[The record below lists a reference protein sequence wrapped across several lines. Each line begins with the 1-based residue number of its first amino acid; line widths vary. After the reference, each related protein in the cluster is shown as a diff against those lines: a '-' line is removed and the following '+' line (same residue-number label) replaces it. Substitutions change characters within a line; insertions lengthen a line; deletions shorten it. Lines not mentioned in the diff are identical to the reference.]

1 MPAFERA
8 SLFYPHQSLL
18 YLPHIFKQFFIL
30 NNDYMKRTTCPGEV
44 PYYIAVFFSSF
55 MQLGLF
61 IHFQRWITFNSEG
74 TRFFWLSL
82 LLQFAM
88 FSPSIIMM
96 HVASY
101 FAGRFPKSKVMGWT
115 SIGMAI
121 SVLLIAFFFGDRL
134 DFGAF
139 ALLFLYGIFLAI
151 FSPAKIGLMKEIT
164 DGNELVKINAK
175 HLIFMALGITIISFL
190 TFDYSPNDSSTISYT
205 LLPFILSAVGLI
217 AAISSFCIRI
227 CKQNKFVKLRSPMRN
242 FSSTWSNPMLRLS
255 MLGIAAFWSVTQF
268 LIMIS
273 QNMTGTQS
281 TTLFQWTFIFTG
293 IGYVIGAISA
303 AKSSKNFVETGLI
316 PLAAIAS
323 SITMVVTPFINNQ
336 YVLAFLYAFIAF
348 WAGSAFVILRTV
360 IQNVTRPDTSGR
372 IHAVSF
378 MIQMSFLFIL
388 LAFQVILFLMTELS
402 LHKQMFFL
410 AVILALT
417 FVFTLKRTP
426 MTLLRAGL
434 RFAFSFVFRY
444 KVKVHGVQNMPE
456 SGPLLLVGPHY
467 SFIDWAVLQM
477 ASPRPLLI
485 ASNRNTF
492 ADWYLRWFAHGK
504 SVININRRDPSE
516 AMEKIH
522 EALLKGEAVVI
533 FPEGEVSKSPFVSKF
548 SLDYSKA
555 IAGTEAQIVPF
566 YIQGL
571 WGSRYSHA
579 SECVNRPQYF
589 NRVISVGFGKAL
601 PASTPEDVIR
611 KDLQNLGTDIWNMA
625 MDHSASIIPLWY
637 RAMRKRRSRPILIDP
652 AGRHVNGYE
661 MIRLCHHFG
670 KKIKSLTKNDQNVGF
685 MLPTSR
691 DAALGIM
698 SILGCGKTTVNL
710 NYTSPVDTLIG
721 CIDKAELS
729 TIVTSRAFFDKLC
742 GKNPD
747 FKQLAEKCQMFY
759 IDEEEKKISTFCRLL
774 ESFIVLTF
782 PKKLLRDFWFTT
794 SKLTDDAVI
803 LFSSGSEGTP
813 KGVELTHKNVI
824 SNAQQGD
831 HVIRLCRT
839 DVMTSLLP
847 LFHSFGF
854 TMTFMMPLLDGVP
867 MVLCPDPT
875 DIKTLARVCAEY
887 KATILMGTPTF
898 LRAIAINRWV
908 HPMCLD
914 SLRYVIA
921 GAEKL
926 RPEMR
931 ETFKLKFGKDIY
943 EGYGCTELT
952 PLATLNAPNVL
963 LDDFLTMEKCCDHSS
978 IGMVV
983 PGSTGAIIDP
993 ETNQFLAP
1001 GEEGM
1006 LVITGPQVM
1015 KGYLRDE
1022 AKTDAVIFEAEGR
1035 RWYKTGDKCTITED
1049 GFVKIL
1055 GRYSRFAKLGGE
1067 MISLTAVELRI
1078 AETGIMGDHEF
1089 AITAVPD
1096 SVKGERI
1103 VLLVKGDET
1112 LDTEEISRSLR
1123 KSGIPPL
1130 MQPGSVFCVE
1140 AIPKLGS
1147 GKWDFNGMKKLA
1159 TELVEKK

>member
-1 MPAFERA
+1 
-8 SLFYPHQSLL
+8 
-18 YLPHIFKQFFIL
+18 
-30 NNDYMKRTTCPGEV
+30 MKRTTCPGEV
-44 PYYIAVFFSSF
+44 PYYIAVFLTSF

-115 SIGMAI
+115 SIGMSV

-139 ALLFLYGIFLAI
+139 ALLFLYGIFLSI
-151 FSPAKIGLMKEIT
+151 FNPAKIGLMKEIT
-164 DGNELVKINAK
+164 DGNDLVKINAM
-175 HLIFMALGITIISFL
+175 HLIFMALGITIISFV
-190 TFDYSPNDSSTISYT
+190 TFDYSPNDSSTISYSI
-205 LLPFILSAVGLI
+205 LPFILSAVGLV

-227 CKQNKFVKLRSPMRN
+227 CKQNKFVKLRSPRRN
-242 FSSTWSNPMLRLS
+242 FASTWSNPMLKLS

-293 IGYVIGAISA
+293 IGYIIGAISA

-388 LAFQVILFLMTELS
+388 LGFQVILFLMTELS
-402 LHKQMFFL
+402 LHKQLFFL

-444 KVKVHGVQNMPE
+444 RVKVHGIQNMPE

-492 ADWYLRWFAHGK
+492 ADWYLRWLSHGK

-533 FPEGEVSKSPFVSKF
+533 FPEGEVSKAPFISKF

-555 IAGTEAQIVPF
+555 IEGTEAQIVPF

-571 WGSRYSHA
+571 WGSRYSNA
-579 SECVNRPQYF
+579 SESVNRPQYF
-589 NRVISVGFGKAL
+589 NRTISVGFGKAM
-601 PASTPEDVIR
+601 PATTSDEEIR
-611 KDLQNLGTDIWNMA
+611 NELQILGSDIWNIA
-625 MDHSASIIPLWY
+625 MDHSASIVPLWF
-637 RAMRKRRSRPILIDP
+637 RAMLKRRSRPILIDP
-652 AGRHVNGYE
+652 AGNHVNGYG

-670 KKIKSLTKNDQNVGF
+670 KKIKSFAKNDQNVGF

-698 SILGCGKTTVNL
+698 SILGTGKTSVNL
-710 NYTSPVDTLIG
+710 NYTAPVDTLIG

-729 TIVTSRAFFDKLC
+729 TIVTTRAFFDKLC

-747 FKQLAEKCQMFY
+747 FKHLTEKCKLIFL
-759 IDEEEKKISTFCRLL
+759 DEEEAKISTLSRLV
-774 ESFIVLTF
+774 STYFVSVC
-782 PKKLLRDFWFTT
+782 PAKLLRSLWFNT
-794 SKLTDDAVI
+794 SARLDDDAVI

-824 SNAQQGD
+824 SNAQQCD
-831 HVIRLCRT
+831 YVVKLCRT

-875 DIKTLARVCAEY
+875 DIKTLARVCAQY
-887 KATILMGTPTF
+887 KTTILMGTPTF

-914 SLRYVIA
+914 SLRYIIA

-931 ETFKLKFGKDIY
+931 ETFKLKFGKDLY

-952 PLATLNAPNVL
+952 PLAAINAPNVL
-963 LDDFLTMEKCCDHSS
+963 LDDFLTMEKCSDNSS
-978 IGMVV
+978 IGLPP
-983 PGSTGAIIDP
+983 PGTVTAIINP
-993 ETNQFLAP
+993 ETNEFLHQ

-1006 LVITGPQVM
+1006 LVVTGPQVM
-1015 KGYLRDE
+1015 KGYLKDE
-1022 AKTDAVIFEAEGR
+1022 AKTSSVILEIDGR
-1035 RWYKTGDKCTITED
+1035 RWYKTGDKCTITKD
-1049 GFVKIL
+1049 GFIQIL

-1078 AETGIMGDHEF
+1078 AETGIMGEHEF

-1103 VLLVKGDET
+1103 VLLVKDDAT

-1130 MQPGSVFCVE
+1130 MQPGSVFGVE

>member
-1 MPAFERA
+1 
-8 SLFYPHQSLL
+8 
-18 YLPHIFKQFFIL
+18 
-30 NNDYMKRTTCPGEV
+30 MKRTTCPGEV
-44 PYYIAVFFSSF
+44 PYYIAVFLTSF

-115 SIGMAI
+115 SIGMSV

-139 ALLFLYGIFLAI
+139 ALLFLYGIFLSI
-151 FSPAKIGLMKEIT
+151 FNPAKIGLMKEIT
-164 DGNELVKINAK
+164 DGKDLVKINAK

-190 TFDYSPNDSSTISYT
+190 TFDYSPNDSSTISYSI
-205 LLPFILSAVGLI
+205 LPFILSAVGLV

-227 CKQNKFVKLRSPMRN
+227 CKQNKFVKLRSPRRN
-242 FSSTWSNPMLRLS
+242 FASTWSNPMLKLS

-293 IGYVIGAISA
+293 IGYIIGAISA

-336 YVLAFLYAFIAF
+336 YILAFLYAFIAF

-388 LAFQVILFLMTELS
+388 LGFQVILFLMTELS
-402 LHKQMFFL
+402 LHKQLFFL

-444 KVKVHGVQNMPE
+444 RVKVHGIQNMPE

-492 ADWYLRWFAHGK
+492 ADWYLRWLSHGK
-504 SVININRRDPSE
+504 SVIDINRRDPSE

-533 FPEGEVSKSPFVSKF
+533 FPEGEVSKAPFISKF

-555 IAGTEAQIVPF
+555 IEGTEAQIVPF

-571 WGSRYSHA
+571 WGSRYSNA

-589 NRVISVGFGKAL
+589 NRTISVGFGKAM
-601 PASTPEDVIR
+601 PATTSDEAIR
-611 KDLQNLGTDIWNMA
+611 NELQILGSDIWNIA
-625 MDHSASIIPLWY
+625 MDHSASIVPLWF
-637 RAMRKRRSRPILIDP
+637 RAMLKRRSRPILIDP
-652 AGRHVNGYE
+652 AGNHVNGYG

-670 KKIKSLTKNDQNVGF
+670 KKIKSFAKNDQNVGF

-698 SILGCGKTTVNL
+698 SILGTGKTSVNL
-710 NYTSPVDTLIG
+710 NYTAPVDTLIG

-729 TIVTSRAFFDKLC
+729 TIVTTRAFFDKLC

-747 FKQLAEKCQMFY
+747 FKNLAEKCKLIFL
-759 IDEEEKKISTFCRLL
+759 DEEEAKISTLSRLV
-774 ESFIVLTF
+774 STYFVSVC
-782 PKKLLRDFWFTT
+782 PAKLLRSLWFNT
-794 SKLTDDAVI
+794 SARLDDDAVI

-824 SNAQQGD
+824 SNAQQCD
-831 HVIRLCRT
+831 YVVKLCRT

-875 DIKTLARVCAEY
+875 DIKTLARVCAQY
-887 KATILMGTPTF
+887 KTTILMGTPTF

-914 SLRYVIA
+914 SLRYIIA

-931 ETFKLKFGKDIY
+931 ETFKLKFGKDLY

-952 PLATLNAPNVL
+952 PLAAINAPNVL
-963 LDDFLTMEKCCDHSS
+963 LDDFLTMEKCSDNSS
-978 IGMVV
+978 IGLPP
-983 PGSTGAIIDP
+983 PGTVTAIINP
-993 ETNQFLAP
+993 ETNEFLRQ

-1006 LVITGPQVM
+1006 LVVTGPQVM
-1015 KGYLRDE
+1015 KGYLKDE
-1022 AKTDAVIFEAEGR
+1022 AKTSSVILEIDGR
-1035 RWYKTGDKCTITED
+1035 RWYKTGDKCTITKD
-1049 GFVKIL
+1049 GFIQIL

-1078 AETGIMGDHEF
+1078 AETGLLGDHEF

-1103 VLLVKGDET
+1103 VLLVKGDAT

-1130 MQPGSVFCVE
+1130 MQPGSVFGVE

>member
-1 MPAFERA
+1 
-8 SLFYPHQSLL
+8 
-18 YLPHIFKQFFIL
+18 
-30 NNDYMKRTTCPGEV
+30 MKRTTCPGEV
-44 PYYIAVFFSSF
+44 PYYIAVFLTSF

-115 SIGMAI
+115 SIGMSV
-121 SVLLIAFFFGDRL
+121 SVLLIAFFFGERL

-139 ALLFLYGIFLAI
+139 ALLFLYGIFLSI
-151 FSPAKIGLMKEIT
+151 FNPAKIGLMKEIT
-164 DGNELVKINAK
+164 DGKDLVKINAK

-190 TFDYSPNDSSTISYT
+190 TFDYSPNDSSTISYSI
-205 LLPFILSAVGLI
+205 LPFILSAVGLV

-227 CKQNKFVKLRSPMRN
+227 CKQNKFVKLRSPRRN
-242 FSSTWSNPMLRLS
+242 FASTWSNPMLKLS

-293 IGYVIGAISA
+293 IGYIIGAISA

-336 YVLAFLYAFIAF
+336 YILAFLYAFIAF

-388 LAFQVILFLMTELS
+388 LGFQVILFLMTELS
-402 LHKQMFFL
+402 LHKQLFFL

-444 KVKVHGVQNMPE
+444 RVKVHGIQNMPE

-492 ADWYLRWFAHGK
+492 ADWYLRWLSHGK
-504 SVININRRDPSE
+504 SVIDINRRDPSE

-533 FPEGEVSKSPFVSKF
+533 FPEGEVSKAPFISKF

-555 IAGTEAQIVPF
+555 IEGTEAQIVPF

-571 WGSRYSHA
+571 WGSRYSNA
-579 SECVNRPQYF
+579 SESVNRPQYF
-589 NRVISVGFGKAL
+589 NRTISVGFGKAM
-601 PASTPEDVIR
+601 PATTSDEAIR
-611 KDLQNLGTDIWNMA
+611 NEIQILGSDIWNIA
-625 MDHSASIIPLWY
+625 IDHSASIVPLWF
-637 RAMRKRRSRPILIDP
+637 RAMLKRRSRPILIDP
-652 AGRHVNGYE
+652 AGNHVNGYG

-670 KKIKSLTKNDQNVGF
+670 KKIKSFAKNDQNVGF

-698 SILGCGKTTVNL
+698 SILGTGKTSVNL
-710 NYTSPVDTLIG
+710 NYTAPVDTLIG

-729 TIVTSRAFFDKLC
+729 TIVTTRAFFDKLC

-747 FKQLAEKCQMFY
+747 FKNLAEKCKLIFL
-759 IDEEEKKISTFCRLL
+759 DEEEAKISTLIRLV
-774 ESFIVLTF
+774 STYFVSVC
-782 PKKLLRDFWFTT
+782 PAKLLRSLWFNT
-794 SKLTDDAVI
+794 SARLDDDAVI

-824 SNAQQGD
+824 SNAQQCD
-831 HVIRLCRT
+831 YVVKLCRT

-854 TMTFMMPLLDGVP
+854 TLTFMMPLLDGVP

-875 DIKTLARVCAEY
+875 DIKTLARVCAQY
-887 KATILMGTPTF
+887 KTTILMGTPTF

-914 SLRYVIA
+914 SLRYIIA

-931 ETFKLKFGKDIY
+931 ETFKLKFGKDLY

-952 PLATLNAPNVL
+952 PLAAINAPNVL
-963 LDDFLTMEKCCDHSS
+963 LDDFLTMEKCSDNSS
-978 IGMVV
+978 IGLPP
-983 PGSTGAIIDP
+983 PGTVTAIINP
-993 ETNQFLAP
+993 ETNEFLRQ

-1006 LVITGPQVM
+1006 LVVTGPQVM
-1015 KGYLRDE
+1015 KGYLKDE
-1022 AKTDAVIFEAEGR
+1022 AKTSSVILEIDGR

-1078 AETGIMGDHEF
+1078 AETGIMGEHEF

-1103 VLLVKGDET
+1103 VLLVKGDEA

-1130 MQPGSVFCVE
+1130 MQPGSVFGVE

>member
-1 MPAFERA
+1 
-8 SLFYPHQSLL
+8 
-18 YLPHIFKQFFIL
+18 
-30 NNDYMKRTTCPGEV
+30 
-44 PYYIAVFFSSF
+44 

-74 TRFFWLSL
+74 ARFFWLSL

-115 SIGMAI
+115 SIGMSV

-139 ALLFLYGIFLAI
+139 ALLFLYGIFLSI
-151 FSPAKIGLMKEIT
+151 FNPAKIGLMKEIT
-164 DGNELVKINAK
+164 DGNKLVKINAM
-175 HLIFMALGITIISFL
+175 HLIFMALGITIISFV
-190 TFDYSPNDSSTISYT
+190 TFDYSPNDSSTISYSI
-205 LLPFILSAVGLI
+205 LPFILSAVGLV

-227 CKQNKFVKLRSPMRN
+227 CKQNKFVKLRSPRRN
-242 FSSTWSNPMLRLS
+242 FASTWSNPMLKLS

-293 IGYVIGAISA
+293 IGYIIGAISA

-388 LAFQVILFLMTELS
+388 LGFQVILFLMTELS
-402 LHKQMFFL
+402 LHKQLFFL

-444 KVKVHGVQNMPE
+444 RVKVHGIQNMPE

-492 ADWYLRWFAHGK
+492 ADWYLRWLSHGK
-504 SVININRRDPSE
+504 SVIDINRRDPSE

-533 FPEGEVSKSPFVSKF
+533 FPEGEVSKAPFISKF

-555 IAGTEAQIVPF
+555 IESTEAQIVPF

-571 WGSRYSHA
+571 WGSRYSNA
-579 SECVNRPQYF
+579 SESVNRPQYF
-589 NRVISVGFGKAL
+589 NRTISVGFGKAM
-601 PASTPEDVIR
+601 PATTSDEAIR
-611 KDLQNLGTDIWNMA
+611 NELQILGSDIWNIA
-625 MDHSASIIPLWY
+625 MDHSASIVPLWF
-637 RAMRKRRSRPILIDP
+637 RAMLKRRSRPILIDP
-652 AGRHVNGYE
+652 AGNHVNGYG

-670 KKIKSLTKNDQNVGF
+670 KKIKSFAKNDQNVGF

-698 SILGCGKTTVNL
+698 SILGTGKTSVNL
-710 NYTSPVDTLIG
+710 NYTAPVDTLIG

-729 TIVTSRAFFDKLC
+729 TIVTTRAFFDKLC

-747 FKQLAEKCQMFY
+747 FKNLAEKCKLIFL
-759 IDEEEKKISTFCRLL
+759 DEEEAKISTLSRLV
-774 ESFIVLTF
+774 STYFVSVC
-782 PKKLLRDFWFTT
+782 PAKLLRSLWFNT
-794 SKLTDDAVI
+794 SARLDDDAVI

-824 SNAQQGD
+824 SNAQQCD
-831 HVIRLCRT
+831 YVVKLCRT

-875 DIKTLARVCAEY
+875 DIKTLARVCAQY
-887 KATILMGTPTF
+887 KTTILMGTPTF

-914 SLRYVIA
+914 SLRYIIA

-931 ETFKLKFGKDIY
+931 ETFKLKFGKDLY

-952 PLATLNAPNVL
+952 PLAAINAPNVL
-963 LDDFLTMEKCCDHSS
+963 LDDFLTMEKCSDNSS
-978 IGMVV
+978 IGLPP
-983 PGSTGAIIDP
+983 PGTVTAIINP
-993 ETNQFLAP
+993 ETNEFLRQ

-1006 LVITGPQVM
+1006 LVVTGPQVM
-1015 KGYLRDE
+1015 KGYLKDE
-1022 AKTDAVIFEAEGR
+1022 AKTSSVILEIDGR
-1035 RWYKTGDKCTITED
+1035 RWYKTGDKCTITKD
-1049 GFVKIL
+1049 GFIQIL

-1078 AETGIMGDHEF
+1078 AETGILGDHEF

-1103 VLLVKGDET
+1103 VLLVKGDEA

-1130 MQPGSVFCVE
+1130 MQPGSVFGVE

>member
-1 MPAFERA
+1 
-8 SLFYPHQSLL
+8 
-18 YLPHIFKQFFIL
+18 
-30 NNDYMKRTTCPGEV
+30 MKRKIHPGEI
-44 PYYIAVFFSSF
+44 PYYISVFFSSF

-115 SIGMAI
+115 SAGMAI
-121 SVLLIAFFFGDRL
+121 SVLLIAFFFGDKL
-134 DFGAF
+134 GLGAF

-151 FSPAKIGLMKEIT
+151 FNPAKIGIMKEIS
-164 DGNELVKINAK
+164 DGNDLVKINAS
-175 HLIFMALGITIISFL
+175 HLIFMALAITVISAI
-190 TFDYSPNDSSTISYT
+190 TYNYSPEDSSNISYSM
-205 LLPFILSAVGLI
+205 LPFILSGVGLI

-227 CKQNKFVKLRSPMRN
+227 DKQSKFVKLRSPMRN

-255 MLGIAAFWSVTQF
+255 MLGIAAFWGVTQF
-268 LIMIS
+268 IIMIS

-293 IGYVIGAISA
+293 IAYIVGAISA
-303 AKSSKNFVETGLI
+303 AKSSKNFVETGII
-316 PLAAIAS
+316 PIAAIAS
-323 SITMVVTPFINNQ
+323 SITMFVTPFINNQ
-336 YVLAFLYAFIAF
+336 YVLACLYAFIAF

-378 MIQMSFLFIL
+378 MIQMSFLFVL
-388 LAFQVILFLMTELS
+388 LGFQVILFLMTELS
-402 LHKQMFFL
+402 LHKQLFFL
-410 AVILALT
+410 ALILALT
-417 FVFTLKRTP
+417 FVFTLKHTP

-434 RFAFSFVFRY
+434 RFAFAFVFRY
-444 KVKVHGVQNMPE
+444 KVKVHGVQNIPE
-456 SGPLLLVGPHY
+456 SGPLLLVGPHF

-477 ASPRPLLI
+477 ASPRPLLT

-492 ADWYLRWFAHGK
+492 ADWYLRWFSHGK

-516 AMEKIH
+516 AMEKIR

-555 IAGTEAQIVPF
+555 IEGTGAQLVPF

-589 NRVISVGFGKAL
+589 NRVISVGFGKAM

-611 KDLQNLGTDIWNMA
+611 KDLQNLSTDIWNMA

-721 CIDKAELS
+721 CIDKA
-729 TIVTSRAFFDKLC
+729 V
-742 GKNPD
+742 
-747 FKQLAEKCQMFY
+747 
-759 IDEEEKKISTFCRLL
+759 
-774 ESFIVLTF
+774 TF
-782 PKKLLRDFWFTT
+782 PKKLLRDLWFTT
-794 SKLTDDAVI
+794 AKLSDDAVI

-983 PGSTGAIIDP
+983 PGSTGAIINP
-993 ETNQFLAP
+993 ETNEFLAP

-1022 AKTDAVIFEAEGR
+1022 AKTDAVIFEVDGR

-1078 AETGIMGDHEF
+1078 AETGIMGEHEF

-1103 VLLVKGDET
+1103 VLLVKGDAT

-1130 MQPGSVFCVE
+1130 MQPGSVFGVE

>member
-1 MPAFERA
+1 
-8 SLFYPHQSLL
+8 
-18 YLPHIFKQFFIL
+18 
-30 NNDYMKRTTCPGEV
+30 MKRTTCPGEV
-44 PYYIAVFFSSF
+44 PYYIAVFLTSF

-115 SIGMAI
+115 SIGMSV

-139 ALLFLYGIFLAI
+139 ALLFLYGIFLSI
-151 FSPAKIGLMKEIT
+151 FNPAKIGLMKEIT
-164 DGNELVKINAK
+164 DGNKLVKINAM
-175 HLIFMALGITIISFL
+175 HLIFMALGITIISFV
-190 TFDYSPNDSSTISYT
+190 TFDYSPNDSSTISYSI
-205 LLPFILSAVGLI
+205 LPFILSAVGLV

-227 CKQNKFVKLRSPMRN
+227 CKQNKFVKLRSPRRN
-242 FSSTWSNPMLRLS
+242 FASTWSNPMLKLS

-293 IGYVIGAISA
+293 IGYIIGAISA

-388 LAFQVILFLMTELS
+388 LGFQVILFLMTELS
-402 LHKQMFFL
+402 LHKQLFFL

-444 KVKVHGVQNMPE
+444 RVKVHGIQNMPE

-492 ADWYLRWFAHGK
+492 ADWYLRWLSHGK
-504 SVININRRDPSE
+504 SVIDINRRDPSE

-533 FPEGEVSKSPFVSKF
+533 FPEGEVSKAPFISKF

-555 IAGTEAQIVPF
+555 IEGTEAQIVPF

-571 WGSRYSHA
+571 WGSRYSNA

-589 NRVISVGFGKAL
+589 NRTISVGFGKAM
-601 PASTPEDVIR
+601 PATTSDEAIR
-611 KDLQNLGTDIWNMA
+611 NELQILGSDIWNIA
-625 MDHSASIIPLWY
+625 MDHSASIVPLWF
-637 RAMRKRRSRPILIDP
+637 RAMLKRRSRPILIDP
-652 AGRHVNGYE
+652 AGNHVNGYG

-670 KKIKSLTKNDQNVGF
+670 KKIKSFAKNDQNVGF

-698 SILGCGKTTVNL
+698 SILGTGKTSVNL
-710 NYTSPVDTLIG
+710 NYTAPVDTLIG

-729 TIVTSRAFFDKLC
+729 TIVTTRAFFDKLC

-747 FKQLAEKCQMFY
+747 FKNLAEKCKLIFL
-759 IDEEEKKISTFCRLL
+759 DEEEAKISTLSRLV
-774 ESFIVLTF
+774 STYFVSVC
-782 PKKLLRDFWFTT
+782 PAKLLRSLWFNT
-794 SKLTDDAVI
+794 SARLDDDAVI

-824 SNAQQGD
+824 SNAQQCD
-831 HVIRLCRT
+831 YVVKLCRT

-854 TMTFMMPLLDGVP
+854 TMTFIMPLLDGVP

-875 DIKTLARVCAEY
+875 DIKTLARVCAQY
-887 KATILMGTPTF
+887 KTTILMGTPTF

-914 SLRYVIA
+914 SLRYIIA

-931 ETFKLKFGKDIY
+931 ETFKLKFGKDLY

-952 PLATLNAPNVL
+952 PLAAINAPNVL
-963 LDDFLTMEKCCDHSS
+963 LDDFLTMEKCSDNSS
-978 IGMVV
+978 IGLPP
-983 PGSTGAIIDP
+983 PGTVTAIINP
-993 ETNQFLAP
+993 ETNEFLRQ

-1006 LVITGPQVM
+1006 LVVTGPQVM
-1015 KGYLRDE
+1015 KGYLKDE
-1022 AKTDAVIFEAEGR
+1022 AKTSSVILEIDGR
-1035 RWYKTGDKCTITED
+1035 RWYKTGDKCTITKD
-1049 GFVKIL
+1049 GFIQIL

-1078 AETGIMGDHEF
+1078 AETGILGDHEF

-1103 VLLVKGDET
+1103 VLLVKGDAT

-1130 MQPGSVFCVE
+1130 MQPGSVFGVE

>member
-1 MPAFERA
+1 
-8 SLFYPHQSLL
+8 
-18 YLPHIFKQFFIL
+18 
-30 NNDYMKRTTCPGEV
+30 MKRTTCPGEV
-44 PYYIAVFFSSF
+44 PYYIAVFLTSF

-115 SIGMAI
+115 SIGMSV
-121 SVLLIAFFFGDRL
+121 SVLLIAFFFGNRL

-139 ALLFLYGIFLAI
+139 ALLFLYGIFLSI
-151 FSPAKIGLMKEIT
+151 FNPAKIGLMKEIT
-164 DGNELVKINAK
+164 DGNKLVKINAM
-175 HLIFMALGITIISFL
+175 HLIFMALGITIISFV
-190 TFDYSPNDSSTISYT
+190 TFDYSPNDSSTISYSI
-205 LLPFILSAVGLI
+205 LPFILSAVGLV

-227 CKQNKFVKLRSPMRN
+227 CKQNKFVKLRSPRRN
-242 FSSTWSNPMLRLS
+242 FASTWSNPMLKLS

-293 IGYVIGAISA
+293 IGYIIGAISA

-378 MIQMSFLFIL
+378 LIQMSFLFIL
-388 LAFQVILFLMTELS
+388 LGFQVILFLMTELS
-402 LHKQMFFL
+402 LHKQLFFL

-444 KVKVHGVQNMPE
+444 KVKVHGVQNIPE
-456 SGPLLLVGPHY
+456 SGPLLLVGPHF

-504 SVININRRDPSE
+504 SLININRRDPSE

-533 FPEGEVSKSPFVSKF
+533 FPEGEVSKAPFISKF

-555 IAGTEAQIVPF
+555 IESTEAQIVPF

-571 WGSRYSHA
+571 WGSRYSNA
-579 SECVNRPQYF
+579 SESVNRPQYF
-589 NRVISVGFGKAL
+589 NRTISVGFGKAM
-601 PASTPEDVIR
+601 PATTSDEAIR
-611 KDLQNLGTDIWNMA
+611 NEIQILGSDIWNIA
-625 MDHSASIIPLWY
+625 MDHSASIVPLWF
-637 RAMRKRRSRPILIDP
+637 RAMLKRRSRPILIDP
-652 AGRHVNGYE
+652 AGNHVNGYG

-670 KKIKSLTKNDQNVGF
+670 KKIKSFAKNDQNVGF

-698 SILGCGKTTVNL
+698 SILGTGKTSVNL
-710 NYTSPVDTLIG
+710 NYTAPVDTLIG

-729 TIVTSRAFFDKLC
+729 TIVTTRAFFDKLC

-747 FKQLAEKCQMFY
+747 FKNLAEKCKLIFL
-759 IDEEEKKISTFCRLL
+759 DEEEAKISTLSRLV
-774 ESFIVLTF
+774 STYFVSVC
-782 PKKLLRDFWFTT
+782 PAKLLRSLWFNT
-794 SKLTDDAVI
+794 SARLDDDAVI

-824 SNAQQGD
+824 SNAQQCD
-831 HVIRLCRT
+831 YVVKLCRT

-854 TMTFMMPLLDGVP
+854 TMTFIMPLLDGVP

-875 DIKTLARVCAEY
+875 DIKTLARVCAQY
-887 KATILMGTPTF
+887 KTTILMGTPTF

-914 SLRYVIA
+914 SLRYIIA

-931 ETFKLKFGKDIY
+931 ETFKLKFGKDLY

-952 PLATLNAPNVL
+952 PLAAINAPNVL
-963 LDDFLTMEKCCDHSS
+963 LDDFLTMEKCSDNSS
-978 IGMVV
+978 IGLPP
-983 PGSTGAIIDP
+983 PGTVTAIINP
-993 ETNQFLAP
+993 ETNEFLRQ

-1006 LVITGPQVM
+1006 LVVTGPQVM
-1015 KGYLRDE
+1015 KGYLKDE
-1022 AKTDAVIFEAEGR
+1022 AKTSSVILEIDGR
-1035 RWYKTGDKCTITED
+1035 RWYKTGDKCTITKDGVILEIDGRRWYKTGDKCTITKD
-1049 GFVKIL
+1049 GFIQIL

-1078 AETGIMGDHEF
+1078 AETGILGDHEF

-1103 VLLVKGDET
+1103 VLLVKGDAT

-1130 MQPGSVFCVE
+1130 MQPGSVFGVE

>member
-1 MPAFERA
+1 
-8 SLFYPHQSLL
+8 
-18 YLPHIFKQFFIL
+18 
-30 NNDYMKRTTCPGEV
+30 MKRTTCPGEV
-44 PYYIAVFFSSF
+44 PYYIAVFLTSF

-115 SIGMAI
+115 SIGMSV

-139 ALLFLYGIFLAI
+139 ALLFLYGIFLSI
-151 FSPAKIGLMKEIT
+151 FNPAKIGLMKEIT
-164 DGNELVKINAK
+164 DGKDLVKINAK
-175 HLIFMALGITIISFL
+175 HLIFMALGITIISFV
-190 TFDYSPNDSSTISYT
+190 TFDYSPNDSSTISYSI
-205 LLPFILSAVGLI
+205 LPFILSAVGLV

-227 CKQNKFVKLRSPMRN
+227 CKQNKFVKLRSPRRN
-242 FSSTWSNPMLRLS
+242 FASTWSNPMLKLS

-293 IGYVIGAISA
+293 IGYIIGAISA

-388 LAFQVILFLMTELS
+388 LGFQVILFLMTELS
-402 LHKQMFFL
+402 LHKQLFFL

-444 KVKVHGVQNMPE
+444 RVKVHGIQNMPE

-492 ADWYLRWFAHGK
+492 ADWYLRWLSHGK
-504 SVININRRDPSE
+504 SVIDINRRDPSE

-522 EALLKGEAVVI
+522 EALIKGEAVVI
-533 FPEGEVSKSPFVSKF
+533 FPEGEVSKAPFISKF

-555 IAGTEAQIVPF
+555 IEGTEAQIVPF

-571 WGSRYSHA
+571 WGSRYSNA

-589 NRVISVGFGKAL
+589 NRTISVGFGKAM
-601 PASTPEDVIR
+601 PATTSDEAIR
-611 KDLQNLGTDIWNMA
+611 NELQILGSDIWNIA
-625 MDHSASIIPLWY
+625 MDHSASIVPLWF
-637 RAMRKRRSRPILIDP
+637 RAMLKRRSRPILIDP
-652 AGRHVNGYE
+652 AGNHVNGYG

-670 KKIKSLTKNDQNVGF
+670 KKIKSFAKNDQNVGF

-698 SILGCGKTTVNL
+698 SILGTGKTSVNL
-710 NYTSPVDTLIG
+710 NYTAPVDTLIG

-729 TIVTSRAFFDKLC
+729 TIVTTRAFFDKLC

-747 FKQLAEKCQMFY
+747 FKNLAEKCKLIFL
-759 IDEEEKKISTFCRLL
+759 DEEEAKISTLSRLV
-774 ESFIVLTF
+774 STYFVSVC
-782 PKKLLRDFWFTT
+782 PAKLLRSLWFNT
-794 SKLTDDAVI
+794 SARLDDDAVI

-824 SNAQQGD
+824 SNAQQCD
-831 HVIRLCRT
+831 YVVKLCRT

-875 DIKTLARVCAEY
+875 DIKTLARVCAQY
-887 KATILMGTPTF
+887 KTTILMGTPTF

-914 SLRYVIA
+914 SLRYIIA

-931 ETFKLKFGKDIY
+931 ETFKLKFGKDLY

-952 PLATLNAPNVL
+952 PLAAINAPNVL
-963 LDDFLTMEKCCDHSS
+963 LDDFLTMEKCSDNSS
-978 IGMVV
+978 IGLPP
-983 PGSTGAIIDP
+983 PGTVTAIINP
-993 ETNQFLAP
+993 ETNEFLRQ

-1006 LVITGPQVM
+1006 LVVTGPQVM
-1015 KGYLRDE
+1015 KGYLKDE
-1022 AKTDAVIFEAEGR
+1022 AKTSSVILEIDGR
-1035 RWYKTGDKCTITED
+1035 RWYKTGDKCTITKD
-1049 GFVKIL
+1049 GFIQIL

-1078 AETGIMGDHEF
+1078 AETGILGDHEF

-1103 VLLVKGDET
+1103 VLLVKGDAT

-1130 MQPGSVFCVE
+1130 MQPGSVFGVE

>member
-1 MPAFERA
+1 
-8 SLFYPHQSLL
+8 
-18 YLPHIFKQFFIL
+18 
-30 NNDYMKRTTCPGEV
+30 MKRKIHPGEI
-44 PYYIAVFFSSF
+44 PYYISIFFSSF
-55 MQLGLF
+55 VQLGLF
-61 IHFQRWITFNSEG
+61 IHFQRWITFTSEG

-88 FSPSIIMM
+88 FSPSFIMM

-115 SIGMAI
+115 SAGMAL
-121 SVLLIAFFFGDRL
+121 SLLLIAFFFGDKL
-134 DFGAF
+134 GVGAF

-151 FSPAKIGLMKEIT
+151 FNPAKIGIMKEIS
-164 DGNELVKINAK
+164 DGNDLVKINAK
-175 HLIFMALGITIISFL
+175 HLIFMALAITVISAI
-190 TFDYSPNDSSTISYT
+190 TYNYSPLDSSNISYSM
-205 LLPFILSAVGLI
+205 LPFILSGMGLI
-217 AAISSFCIRI
+217 SAISSFTIRVS
-227 CKQNKFVKLRSPMRN
+227 KRNEFVKLRSPMRN

-255 MLGIAAFWSVTQF
+255 MLGIAAFWGVTQF
-268 LIMIS
+268 IIMMS
-273 QNMTGTQS
+273 QNMTGTQNA
-281 TTLFQWTFIFTG
+281 TLFQWIFIFTG
-293 IGYVIGAISA
+293 ISYMIGAVCA

-316 PLAAIAS
+316 PIAAIAS
-323 SITMVVTPFINNQ
+323 SITMFITPFFSNQ
-336 YVLAFLYAFIAF
+336 YILTFLYAFIAF
-348 WAGSAFVILRTV
+348 WAGCAFVILRTI
-360 IQNVTRPDTSGR
+360 IQSMTRPDTSGR

-378 MIQMSFLFIL
+378 MIQMGFLFIL
-388 LAFQVILFLMTELS
+388 LGFQVVLFLTTELS
-402 LHKQMFFL
+402 LHKQLFFL
-410 AVILALT
+410 ALILALT
-417 FVFTLKRTP
+417 FVFTLMSTP

-434 RFAFSFVFRY
+434 RFAFAFVFRY
-444 KVKVHGVQNMPE
+444 KVKVHGVQNIPE
-456 SGPLLLVGPHY
+456 SGPLLLVGPHF

-477 ASPRPLLI
+477 ASPRPLLV

-492 ADWYLRWFAHGK
+492 ADWYLRWLSHGK
-504 SVININRRDPSE
+504 SLININRRDPE
-516 AMEKIH
+516 AAMAQIN
-522 EALLKGEAVVI
+522 EALKKGEAVVI
-533 FPEGEVSKSPFVSKF
+533 FPEGEVAKTPFISKF

-555 IAGTEAQIVPF
+555 IEGTEAQIVPF
-566 YIQGL
+566 YIHGL
-571 WGSRYSHA
+571 WGSRYSQA
-579 SECVNRPQYF
+579 SESVNRPQYF
-589 NRVISVGFGKAL
+589 NRTISVGFSRAI
-601 PASTPEDVIR
+601 PATTPEETIR
-611 KDLQNLGTDIWNMA
+611 KDLQLLATDIWNLA
-625 MDHSASIIPLWY
+625 MDHSATIVPLWF
-637 RAMRKRRSRPILIDP
+637 RAMCKRRSRPILIDP
-652 AGRHVNGYE
+652 AGRHVNGYG

-670 KKIKSLTKNDQNVGF
+670 RIIKSVTKNDQNVGF

-698 SILGCGKTTVNL
+698 SILGTGKTTVNL
-710 NYTSPVDTLIG
+710 NYTAPVDTILG
-721 CIDKAELS
+721 CIEKANLS
-729 TIVTSRAFFDKLC
+729 TVVTTRAFFDKLC
-742 GKNPD
+742 GKNAD
-747 FKQLAEKCQMFY
+747 FKHIADKCQMIFL
-759 IDEEEKKISTFCRLL
+759 DEEEQKISTVCRFIA
-774 ESFIVLTF
+774 SFIVFVT
-782 PKKLLRDFWFTT
+782 PKKLLRRLWFT
-794 SKLTDDAVI
+794 SAKLDDDAVI

-831 HVIRLCRT
+831 HILKLRRT
-839 DVMTSLLP
+839 DVMTAILP

-854 TMTFMMPLLDGVP
+854 TLTFMMPLLDGVP

-914 SLRYVIA
+914 TLRFIIA

-963 LDDFLTMEKCCDHSS
+963 LDDFLTMEKCCDTSS
-978 IGMVV
+978 IGLVI
-983 PGSTGAIIDP
+983 PGSVGAIINP
-993 ETNQFLAP
+993 ETNEFLP
-1001 GEEGM
+1001 QGEEGM

-1015 KGYLRDE
+1015 LGYLKDE
-1022 AKTDAVIFEAEGR
+1022 AKTDSVILEVDGR
-1035 RWYKTGDKCTITED
+1035 RWYKTGDKCTITKD
-1049 GFVKIL
+1049 GFVQIL

-1078 AETGIMGDHEF
+1078 AETKITEDHEF

-1103 VLLVKGDET
+1103 VLLVKGPCDA
-1112 LDTEEISRSLR
+1112 EEISRKLR

-1130 MQPGSVFCVE
+1130 MLPGSVFCVE

-1147 GKWDFNGMKKLA
+1147 GKWDFNGMKKMA
-1159 TELVEKK
+1159 MELVGTK

>member
-1 MPAFERA
+1 
-8 SLFYPHQSLL
+8 
-18 YLPHIFKQFFIL
+18 
-30 NNDYMKRTTCPGEV
+30 MKRTLHSGEI

-55 MQLGLF
+55 TQLGLF

-101 FAGRFPKSKVMGWT
+101 FAGRYPKSKVMGWT

-139 ALLFLYGIFLAI
+139 ALLFLYGIFLSI
-151 FSPAKIGLMKEIT
+151 FNPAQIGLMKEIT
-164 DGNELVKINAK
+164 DGSNLIKINAM
-175 HLIFMALGITIISFL
+175 HLILMALSITIISAL
-190 TFDYSPNDSSTISYT
+190 TFDYSPNDNSSISYT
-205 LLPFILSAVGLI
+205 LLPFILSGVALVT
-217 AAISSFCIRI
+217 AISSFCIRI
-227 CKQNKFVKLRSPMRN
+227 NKQNKFLKLRSPRRN

-255 MLGIAAFWSVTQF
+255 MLGIAAFWGVTQF
-268 LIMIS
+268 IIMIS
-273 QNMTGTQS
+273 QNMTGTQN

-293 IGYVIGAISA
+293 IAYIIGAISA

-316 PLAAIAS
+316 PIAAIAT

-336 YVLAFLYAFIAF
+336 YILACLYAFIAF

-378 MIQMSFLFIL
+378 MIQMAFLFVL
-388 LAFQVILFLMTELS
+388 LGFQVILFLMTELS
-402 LHKQMFFL
+402 LHKQLFFL

-434 RFAFSFVFRY
+434 RFAFAFVFRY
-444 KVKVHGVQNMPE
+444 KIKVIGFQNIPE
-456 SGPLLLVGPHY
+456 SGPLLLVGPHF

-492 ADWYLRWFAHGK
+492 ADWYLRWFSHGK
-504 SVININRRDPSE
+504 SLININRRDPE
-516 AMEKIH
+516 AAMVKIR
-522 EALLKGEAVVI
+522 EALFKGEVVVI
-533 FPEGEVSKSPFVSKF
+533 FPEGEVSKTPFVSKF

-555 IAGTEAQIVPF
+555 IEGTEAQIVPF

-589 NRVISVGFGKAL
+589 NRVISVGFGKAM
-601 PASTPEDVIR
+601 PATTPEDVIR
-611 KDLQNLGTDIWNMA
+611 KDLQILGTDIWNIA

-670 KKIKSLTKNDQNVGF
+670 KKIKSLTRNDQNVGF

-747 FKQLAEKCQMFY
+747 FKQLADKCQMFY
-759 IDEEEKKISTFCRLL
+759 IDEEEQKISTFCRLI
-774 ESFIVLTF
+774 EAFIVFAF
-782 PKKLLRDFWFTT
+782 PKKLLRDLWFTT
-794 SKLTDDAVI
+794 AKLSDDAVI
-803 LFSSGSEGTP
+803 LFSSGSEGHP

-824 SNAQQGD
+824 ANAQQGD
-831 HVIRLCRT
+831 HIIKLRRT
-839 DVMTSLLP
+839 DVMTDILP

-867 MVLCPDPT
+867 IVLCPDPT

-914 SLRYVIA
+914 SLRFVIA

-952 PLATLNAPNVL
+952 PLATLNVPNVL

-1006 LVITGPQVM
+1006 LAITGPQVM

-1022 AKTDAVIFEAEGR
+1022 AKTDAVVIEIDGR

-1049 GFVKIL
+1049 GFIKIL

-1078 AETGIMGDHEF
+1078 AETGIMGEHEF

-1103 VLLVKGDET
+1103 VLLVKSDGNCDP
-1112 LDTEEISRSLR
+1112 EEISRSLR

>member
-1 MPAFERA
+1 
-8 SLFYPHQSLL
+8 
-18 YLPHIFKQFFIL
+18 
-30 NNDYMKRTTCPGEV
+30 MKRSSCPGEV
-44 PYYIAVFFSSF
+44 PYYIAVFLTSF

-74 TRFFWLSL
+74 ARFFWLSL

-164 DGNELVKINAK
+164 DGNNLVKINAK

-190 TFDYSPNDSSTISYT
+190 TFDYSPTDNSSISYT
-205 LLPFILSAVGLI
+205 LLPFILSAVGLF
-217 AAISSFCIRI
+217 AAISSFCIRV
-227 CKQNKFVKLRSPMRN
+227 CKPNKFVKLRSPMRN
-242 FSSTWSNPMLRLS
+242 FSSTWSNPMLKLS

-303 AKSSKNFVETGLI
+303 AKSSKNFVETGII
-316 PLAAIAS
+316 PIAAIAS
-323 SITMVVTPFINNQ
+323 SITMIVTPFINNQ

-388 LAFQVILFLMTELS
+388 LGFQVILFLMTELS
-402 LHKQMFFL
+402 LHKQLFFL

-434 RFAFSFVFRY
+434 RFAFSYVFRY
-444 KVKVHGVQNMPE
+444 KVKVHGIQNMPE

-504 SVININRRDPSE
+504 SVIDINRRDPSE

-533 FPEGEVSKSPFVSKF
+533 FPEGEVSKAPFISKF

-555 IAGTEAQIVPF
+555 IEGTEAQIVPF

-571 WGSRYSHA
+571 WGSRYSNA
-579 SECVNRPQYF
+579 SESVNRPQYF
-589 NRVISVGFGKAL
+589 NRTISVGFGKAM
-601 PASTPEDVIR
+601 PATATEEAIR
-611 KDLQNLGTDIWNMA
+611 NELQILGSDIWNIA
-625 MDHSASIIPLWY
+625 MDHSATIVPLWF

-652 AGRHVNGYE
+652 AGRHVNGYG

-670 KKIKSLTKNDQNVGF
+670 RIIKSTAKNDQNVGF

-698 SILGCGKTTVNL
+698 SILGTGKTSVNL
-710 NYTSPVDTLIG
+710 NYTAPVDTIIG
-721 CIDKAELS
+721 CIEKAELT
-729 TIVTSRAFFDKLC
+729 TIVTTKAFFDKLC

-747 FKQLAEKCQMFY
+747 FKHLAEKCKMIFL
-759 IDEEEKKISTFCRLL
+759 DEEEAKISTFCRLL
-774 ESFIVLTF
+774 SDYIVSVC
-782 PKKLLRDFWFTT
+782 PARLLRSLWFN
-794 SKLTDDAVI
+794 SSAKLNDDAVI
-803 LFSSGSEGTP
+803 LFSSGSEGSP

-824 SNAQQGD
+824 SNAQQCD
-831 HVIRLCRT
+831 YVVKLSRT
-839 DVMTSLLP
+839 DVMTALLP

-875 DIKTLARVCAEY
+875 DIKTLARVCAQY
-887 KATILMGTPTF
+887 KTTILMGTPTF

-914 SLRYVIA
+914 TLRYIIA

-931 ETFKLKFGKDIY
+931 ETFKLKFGKDLY

-952 PLATLNAPNVL
+952 PLAAINAPNVL
-963 LDDFLTMEKCCDHSS
+963 LDDFLTMEKCSDNSS
-978 IGMVV
+978 IGLPP
-983 PGSTGAIIDP
+983 PGTVTAIINP
-993 ETNQFLAP
+993 ETNEFLP
-1001 GEEGM
+1001 QGEEGM
-1006 LVITGPQVM
+1006 LVVTGPQVM
-1015 KGYLRDE
+1015 KGYLKDE
-1022 AKTDAVIFEAEGR
+1022 AKTDSVVIKIDGR
-1035 RWYKTGDKCTITED
+1035 RWYKTGDKCTITKD
-1049 GFVKIL
+1049 GFIQIL

-1078 AETGIMGDHEF
+1078 AETGIMGEHEF

-1103 VLLVKGDET
+1103 VLLVKGDAT

-1130 MQPGSVFCVE
+1130 MQPGSVFCVNT
-1140 AIPKLGS
+1140 IPKLGS

>member
-1 MPAFERA
+1 
-8 SLFYPHQSLL
+8 
-18 YLPHIFKQFFIL
+18 
-30 NNDYMKRTTCPGEV
+30 
-44 PYYIAVFFSSF
+44 

-115 SIGMAI
+115 SIGMSV
-121 SVLLIAFFFGDRL
+121 SVLLIAFFFGERL

-139 ALLFLYGIFLAI
+139 ALLFLYGIFLSI
-151 FSPAKIGLMKEIT
+151 FNPAKIGLMKEIT
-164 DGNELVKINAK
+164 DGKDLVKINAK
-175 HLIFMALGITIISFL
+175 HLIFMALGITIISFV
-190 TFDYSPNDSSTISYT
+190 TFDYSPNDSSTISYSI
-205 LLPFILSAVGLI
+205 LPFILSAVGLV

-227 CKQNKFVKLRSPMRN
+227 CKQNKFVKLRSPRRN
-242 FSSTWSNPMLRLS
+242 FASTWSNPMLKLS

-293 IGYVIGAISA
+293 IGYIIGAISA

-388 LAFQVILFLMTELS
+388 LGFQVILFLMTELS
-402 LHKQMFFL
+402 LHKQLFFL

-444 KVKVHGVQNMPE
+444 RVKVHGIQNMPE

-492 ADWYLRWFAHGK
+492 ADWYLRWLSHGK
-504 SVININRRDPSE
+504 SVIDINRRDPSE

-533 FPEGEVSKSPFVSKF
+533 FPEGEVSKAPFISKF

-555 IAGTEAQIVPF
+555 IEGTEAQIVPF

-571 WGSRYSHA
+571 WGSRYSNA
-579 SECVNRPQYF
+579 SESVNRPQYF
-589 NRVISVGFGKAL
+589 NRTISVGFGKAM
-601 PASTPEDVIR
+601 PATTSDEAIR
-611 KDLQNLGTDIWNMA
+611 NEIQILGSDIWNIA
-625 MDHSASIIPLWY
+625 MDHSASIVPLWF
-637 RAMRKRRSRPILIDP
+637 RAMLKRRSRPILIDP
-652 AGRHVNGYE
+652 AGNHVNGYG

-670 KKIKSLTKNDQNVGF
+670 KKIKSFAKNDQNVGF

-698 SILGCGKTTVNL
+698 SILGTGKTSVNL
-710 NYTSPVDTLIG
+710 NYTAPVDTLIG

-729 TIVTSRAFFDKLC
+729 TIVTTRAFFDKLC

-747 FKQLAEKCQMFY
+747 FKNLAEKCKLIFL
-759 IDEEEKKISTFCRLL
+759 DEEEAKISTLSRLV
-774 ESFIVLTF
+774 STYFVSVC
-782 PKKLLRDFWFTT
+782 PAKLLRSLWFNT
-794 SKLTDDAVI
+794 SARLDDDAVI

-824 SNAQQGD
+824 SNAQQCD
-831 HVIRLCRT
+831 YVVKLCRT

-854 TMTFMMPLLDGVP
+854 TMTFIMPLLDGVP

-875 DIKTLARVCAEY
+875 DIKTLARVCAQY
-887 KATILMGTPTF
+887 KTTILMGTPTF

-914 SLRYVIA
+914 SLRYIIA

-931 ETFKLKFGKDIY
+931 ETFKLKFGKDLY

-952 PLATLNAPNVL
+952 PLAAINAPNVL
-963 LDDFLTMEKCCDHSS
+963 LDDFLTMEKCSDNSS
-978 IGMVV
+978 IGLPP
-983 PGSTGAIIDP
+983 PGTVSAIINP
-993 ETNQFLAP
+993 ETNEFLRQ

-1006 LVITGPQVM
+1006 LVVTGPQVM
-1015 KGYLRDE
+1015 KGYLKDE
-1022 AKTDAVIFEAEGR
+1022 AKTSSVILEIDGR
-1035 RWYKTGDKCTITED
+1035 RWYKTGDKCTITKD
-1049 GFVKIL
+1049 GFIQIL

-1078 AETGIMGDHEF
+1078 AETGILGDHEF

-1103 VLLVKGDET
+1103 VLLVKGDAT

-1130 MQPGSVFCVE
+1130 MQPGSVFGVE

>member
-1 MPAFERA
+1 
-8 SLFYPHQSLL
+8 
-18 YLPHIFKQFFIL
+18 
-30 NNDYMKRTTCPGEV
+30 
-44 PYYIAVFFSSF
+44 
-55 MQLGLF
+55 
-61 IHFQRWITFNSEG
+61 
-74 TRFFWLSL
+74 
-82 LLQFAM
+82 
-88 FSPSIIMM
+88 MM

-134 DFGAF
+134 DSGAF

-205 LLPFILSAVGLI
+205 LLPFILSAVGLV

-456 SGPLLLVGPHY
+456 SGPLLLVGPHF

-492 ADWYLRWFAHGK
+492 ADWYLRWFSHGK

-963 LDDFLTMEKCCDHSS
+963 LDDFLTMEKCSDPSS

-983 PGSTGAIIDP
+983 PGSTGAIINP
-993 ETNQFLAP
+993 ETNEFLAP

-1022 AKTDAVIFEAEGR
+1022 AKTDAVIFEVDGR

-1130 MQPGSVFCVE
+1130 MQPGSVFGVE

>member
-1 MPAFERA
+1 
-8 SLFYPHQSLL
+8 
-18 YLPHIFKQFFIL
+18 
-30 NNDYMKRTTCPGEV
+30 MKRTTCPGEI
-44 PYYIAVFFSSF
+44 PYYIAVFLTSF

-115 SIGMAI
+115 SIGMSV

-139 ALLFLYGIFLAI
+139 ALLFLYGIFLSI
-151 FSPAKIGLMKEIT
+151 FNPAKIGLMKEIT
-164 DGNELVKINAK
+164 DGNKLVKINAM
-175 HLIFMALGITIISFL
+175 HLIFMALGITIISFV
-190 TFDYSPNDSSTISYT
+190 TFDYSPNDSSTISYSI
-205 LLPFILSAVGLI
+205 LPFILSAVGLV

-227 CKQNKFVKLRSPMRN
+227 CKQNKFVKLRSPRRN
-242 FSSTWSNPMLRLS
+242 FASTWSNPMLKLS

-293 IGYVIGAISA
+293 IGYIIGAISA

-388 LAFQVILFLMTELS
+388 LGFQVILFLMTELS
-402 LHKQMFFL
+402 LHKQLFFL

-444 KVKVHGVQNMPE
+444 RVKVHGIQNMPE

-492 ADWYLRWFAHGK
+492 ADWYLRWLSHGK
-504 SVININRRDPSE
+504 SVIDINRRDPSE

-533 FPEGEVSKSPFVSKF
+533 FPEGEVSKAPFISKF

-555 IAGTEAQIVPF
+555 IESTEAQIVPF

-571 WGSRYSHA
+571 WGSRYSNA
-579 SECVNRPQYF
+579 SESVNRPQYF
-589 NRVISVGFGKAL
+589 NRTISVGFGKAM
-601 PASTPEDVIR
+601 PATTSDEAIR
-611 KDLQNLGTDIWNMA
+611 NEIQILGSDIWNIA
-625 MDHSASIIPLWY
+625 MDHSASIVPLWF
-637 RAMRKRRSRPILIDP
+637 RAMLKRRSRPILIDP
-652 AGRHVNGYE
+652 AGNHVNGYG

-670 KKIKSLTKNDQNVGF
+670 KKIKSFAKNDQNVGF

-698 SILGCGKTTVNL
+698 SILGTGKTSVNL
-710 NYTSPVDTLIG
+710 NYTAPVDTLIG

-729 TIVTSRAFFDKLC
+729 TIVTTRAFFDKLC

-747 FKQLAEKCQMFY
+747 FKNLAEKCKLIFL
-759 IDEEEKKISTFCRLL
+759 DEEEAKISTLSRLV
-774 ESFIVLTF
+774 STYFVSVC
-782 PKKLLRDFWFTT
+782 PAKLLRSLWFNT
-794 SKLTDDAVI
+794 SARLDDDAVI

-824 SNAQQGD
+824 SNAQQCD
-831 HVIRLCRT
+831 YVVKLCRT

-875 DIKTLARVCAEY
+875 DIKTLARVCAQY
-887 KATILMGTPTF
+887 KTTILMGTPTF

-914 SLRYVIA
+914 SLRYIIA

-931 ETFKLKFGKDIY
+931 ETFKLKFGKDLY

-952 PLATLNAPNVL
+952 PLAAINAPNVL
-963 LDDFLTMEKCCDHSS
+963 LDDFLTMEKCSDNSS
-978 IGMVV
+978 IGLPP
-983 PGSTGAIIDP
+983 PGTVTAIINP
-993 ETNQFLAP
+993 ETNEFLRQ

-1006 LVITGPQVM
+1006 LVVTGPQVM
-1015 KGYLRDE
+1015 KGYLKDE
-1022 AKTDAVIFEAEGR
+1022 AKTSSVILEIDGR
-1035 RWYKTGDKCTITED
+1035 RWYKTGDKCTITKD
-1049 GFVKIL
+1049 GFIQIL

-1078 AETGIMGDHEF
+1078 AETGILGDHEF

-1103 VLLVKGDET
+1103 VLLVKGDAT

-1130 MQPGSVFCVE
+1130 MQPGSVFGVE

>member
-1 MPAFERA
+1 
-8 SLFYPHQSLL
+8 
-18 YLPHIFKQFFIL
+18 
-30 NNDYMKRTTCPGEV
+30 MKRTTCPGEV
-44 PYYIAVFFSSF
+44 PYYIAVFLTSF

-115 SIGMAI
+115 SIGMSV

-139 ALLFLYGIFLAI
+139 ALLFLYGIFLSI
-151 FSPAKIGLMKEIT
+151 FNPAKIGLMKEIT
-164 DGNELVKINAK
+164 DGNKLVKINAM
-175 HLIFMALGITIISFL
+175 HLIFMALGITIISFV
-190 TFDYSPNDSSTISYT
+190 TFDYSPNDSSTISYSI
-205 LLPFILSAVGLI
+205 LPFILSAVGLV

-227 CKQNKFVKLRSPMRN
+227 CKQNKFVKLRSPRRN
-242 FSSTWSNPMLRLS
+242 FASTWSNPMLKLS

-293 IGYVIGAISA
+293 IGYIIGAISA

-388 LAFQVILFLMTELS
+388 LGFQVILFLMTELS
-402 LHKQMFFL
+402 LHKQLFFL

-444 KVKVHGVQNMPE
+444 RVKVHGIQNMPE

-492 ADWYLRWFAHGK
+492 ADWYLRWLSHGK
-504 SVININRRDPSE
+504 SVIDINRRDPSE

-533 FPEGEVSKSPFVSKF
+533 FPEGEVSKAPFISKF

-555 IAGTEAQIVPF
+555 IESTEAQIVPF

-571 WGSRYSHA
+571 WGSRYSNA
-579 SECVNRPQYF
+579 SESVNRPQYF
-589 NRVISVGFGKAL
+589 NHTISVGFGKAM
-601 PASTPEDVIR
+601 PATTSDEAIR
-611 KDLQNLGTDIWNMA
+611 NEIQILGSDIWNIA
-625 MDHSASIIPLWY
+625 MDHSASIVPLWF
-637 RAMRKRRSRPILIDP
+637 RAMLKRRSRPILIDP
-652 AGRHVNGYE
+652 AGNHVNGYG

-670 KKIKSLTKNDQNVGF
+670 KKIKSFAKNDQNVGF

-698 SILGCGKTTVNL
+698 SILGTGKTSVNL
-710 NYTSPVDTLIG
+710 NYTAPVDTLIG

-729 TIVTSRAFFDKLC
+729 TIVTTRAFFDKLC

-747 FKQLAEKCQMFY
+747 FKNLAEKCKLIFL
-759 IDEEEKKISTFCRLL
+759 DEEEAKISTLSRLV
-774 ESFIVLTF
+774 STYFVSVC
-782 PKKLLRDFWFTT
+782 PAKLLRSLWFNT
-794 SKLTDDAVI
+794 SARLDDDAVI

-824 SNAQQGD
+824 SNAQQCD
-831 HVIRLCRT
+831 YVVKLCRT

-875 DIKTLARVCAEY
+875 DIKTLARVCAQY
-887 KATILMGTPTF
+887 KTTILMGTPTF

-914 SLRYVIA
+914 SLRYIIA

-931 ETFKLKFGKDIY
+931 ETFKLKFGKDLY

-952 PLATLNAPNVL
+952 PLAAINAPNVL
-963 LDDFLTMEKCCDHSS
+963 LDDFLTMEKCSDNSS
-978 IGMVV
+978 IGLPP
-983 PGSTGAIIDP
+983 PGTVTAIINP
-993 ETNQFLAP
+993 ETNEFLRQ

-1006 LVITGPQVM
+1006 LVVTGPQVM
-1015 KGYLRDE
+1015 KGYLKDE
-1022 AKTDAVIFEAEGR
+1022 AKTSSVILEIDGR
-1035 RWYKTGDKCTITED
+1035 RWYKTGDKCTITKD
-1049 GFVKIL
+1049 GFIQIL

-1078 AETGIMGDHEF
+1078 AETGILGDHEF

-1103 VLLVKGDET
+1103 VLLVKGDAT

-1130 MQPGSVFCVE
+1130 MQPGSVFGVE

>member
-1 MPAFERA
+1 
-8 SLFYPHQSLL
+8 
-18 YLPHIFKQFFIL
+18 
-30 NNDYMKRTTCPGEV
+30 MKRTTYAGAI
-44 PYYIAVFFSSF
+44 PYYIAIFLSSF

-101 FAGRFPKSKVMGWT
+101 FAGRYPKSKVMGWT

-139 ALLFLYGIFLAI
+139 ALLFLYGIFLSI
-151 FSPAKIGLMKEIT
+151 FNPAQIGLMKEIT
-164 DGNELVKINAK
+164 DGSNLIKINAM
-175 HLIFMALGITIISFL
+175 HLILMALSITIISAL
-190 TFDYSPNDSSTISYT
+190 TFDYSPNDNSSISYT
-205 LLPFILSAVGLI
+205 LLPFILSGIALI
-217 AAISSFCIRI
+217 TAISSFCIRI
-227 CKQNKFVKLRSPMRN
+227 NKQNKFLKLRSPMRN

-255 MLGIAAFWSVTQF
+255 MLGIAAFWGVTQF
-268 LIMIS
+268 IIMIS
-273 QNMTGTQS
+273 QNMTGTQN

-293 IGYVIGAISA
+293 IAYVIGAISA

-316 PLAAIAS
+316 PIAAIAT

-336 YVLAFLYAFIAF
+336 YILACLYAFIAF

-378 MIQMSFLFIL
+378 MIQMTFLFVL
-388 LAFQVILFLMTELS
+388 LGFQVILFLMTELS
-402 LHKQMFFL
+402 LHKQLFFL

-434 RFAFSFVFRY
+434 RFAFAFVFRY
-444 KVKVHGVQNMPE
+444 KIKVIGFQNIPE
-456 SGPLLLVGPHY
+456 SGPLLLVGPHF

-492 ADWYLRWFAHGK
+492 AEWYLRWFSHGK
-504 SVININRRDPSE
+504 SLININRRDPSE

-522 EALLKGEAVVI
+522 EALLKGEVVVI
-533 FPEGEVSKSPFVSKF
+533 FPEGEVSKTPFVSKF

-555 IAGTEAQIVPF
+555 IEGTEAQIVPF

-579 SECVNRPQYF
+579 SESVNRPQYF
-589 NRVISVGFGKAL
+589 NRVISVGFGKAI
-601 PASTPEDVIR
+601 PATTPEDVIR
-611 KDLQNLGTDIWNMA
+611 KDLQILGTDIWNIA

-670 KKIKSLTKNDQNVGF
+670 KKIKSLTRNDQNVGF

-729 TIVTSRAFFDKLC
+729 TIVTSHAFFEKLC
-742 GKNPD
+742 SKNPD
-747 FKQLAEKCQMFY
+747 FKQLADKCQMFY
-759 IDEEEKKISTFCRLL
+759 IDEEEQKISTFCRLL
-774 ESFIVLTF
+774 DAFIVFAF
-782 PKKLLRDFWFTT
+782 PKKLLRDLWFTT
-794 SKLTDDAVI
+794 AKLNDDAVI
-803 LFSSGSEGTP
+803 LFSSGSEGHP

-824 SNAQQGD
+824 ANAQQGD
-831 HVIRLCRT
+831 HIIKLRRT
-839 DVMTSLLP
+839 DVMTDILP

-867 MVLCPDPT
+867 IVLCPDPT

-914 SLRYVIA
+914 SLRFVIA

-963 LDDFLTMEKCCDHSS
+963 LDDFLTMEKCCDPSS
-978 IGMVV
+978 IGMIV
-983 PGSTGAIIDP
+983 PGSIGAIINP
-993 ETNQFLAP
+993 ETNEFLAP

-1006 LVITGPQVM
+1006 LVVTGPQVM

-1022 AKTDAVIFEAEGR
+1022 TKTDAVVIEIDGR

-1049 GFVKIL
+1049 GFIKIL

-1078 AETGIMGDHEF
+1078 AETGIMGEHEF

-1103 VLLVKGDET
+1103 VLLVKGDGNC
-1112 LDTEEISRSLR
+1112 DPEEISRSLR